1 MISLTI
7 LEEAACWATEELQ
20 VIYLDH
26 CSGTM
31 VIRFSGLG
39 VMREIWWED
48 EPNTVVVLS
57 EAADVFWGFS

>member
-1 MISLTI
+1 
-7 LEEAACWATEELQ
+7 
-20 VIYLDH
+20 
-26 CSGTM
+26 M

-39 VMREIWWED
+39 VMRAIWWED